1 MLQRFQRIRETD
13 MKKLLL
19 ITGILLSTSL
29 WADMDK
35 ICYMFEEQGNTA
47 QGTYDY
53 IEDNCERNNI
63 VNFSSFTQ
71 FNSDKLIA
79 RYCRHDRE
87 INLIERSRYDFD
99 LVCVL
104 YSPEGR
110 EEIK

>member
-1 MLQRFQRIRETD
+1 
-13 MKKLLL
+13 MKHLLL
-19 ITGILLSTSL
+19 SL
-29 WADMDK
+29 TIIISANAWADMDK
-35 ICYMFEEQGNTA
+35 ICYMYKEQGNTA
-47 QGTYDY
+47 QDTYGF
-53 IEDNCERNNI
+53 IKDNCERNNI
-63 VNFSSFTQ
+63 INFNSFEM

-87 INLIERSRYDFD
+87 INLIMRGEYKFD

>member
-1 MLQRFQRIRETD
+1 
-13 MKKLLL
+13 MKKQLL

-29 WADMDK
+29 WADMEK
-35 ICYMFEEQGNTA
+35 ICYMYKEQGNTA
-47 QGTYDY
+47 QGTYDF
-53 IEDNCERNNI
+53 IKDNCERNNRI
-63 VNFSSFTQ
+63 NFSSFTQ

-87 INLIERSRYDFD
+87 ITLIETKYDFD

-110 EEIK
+110 EQIK

>member
-1 MLQRFQRIRETD
+1 

-19 ITGILLSTSL
+19 LSVFLSSNT

-35 ICYMFEEQGNTA
+35 ICYMFGEQGNTA
-47 QGTYDY
+47 QGTYDF
-53 IEDNCERNNI
+53 INDNCERNNI
-63 VNFSSFTQ
+63 INFSSFTQ

-87 INLIERSRYDFD
+87 INLIQRSRYDFD